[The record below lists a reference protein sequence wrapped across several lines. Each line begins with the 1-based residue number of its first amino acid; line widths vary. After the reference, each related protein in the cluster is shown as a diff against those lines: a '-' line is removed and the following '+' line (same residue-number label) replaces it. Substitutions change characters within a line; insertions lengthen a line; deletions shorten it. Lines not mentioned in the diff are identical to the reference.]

1 MDHGGWPQPN
11 RRRGCGEEGR
21 KSSCPHCGMSF
32 ARCTWLNAPET
43 WRLNDGCL
51 RVVTDTA
58 TDFWR
63 ETHYGFTRDNGH
75 LFGCDV
81 TGDFTM
87 QLRVRARYD
96 ALYDQAGIMV
106 RLDERKWIKAG
117 IEKSDGQCLLSSV
130 LTVDRS
136 DWATGTYDGNPADF
150 WMRATVR
157 DGVIR
162 LQVSSDGQKWPL
174 VRLAPFPKATTYLV
188 GAMCCTPERAGLEV
202 EFSTFQVMPPPGKDL
217 HDLS

>member
-1 MDHGGWPQPN
+1 M
-11 RRRGCGEEGR
+11 RRVTCVILLV
-21 KSSCPHCGMSF
+21 
-32 ARCTWLNAPET
+32 ATWL
-43 WRLNDGCL
+43 
-51 RVVTDTA
+51 A
-58 TDFWR
+58 TSQCNFGSVLAT
-63 ETHYGFTRDNGH
+63 THFMIRP
-75 LFGCDV
+75 V
-81 TGDFTM
+81 SW
-87 QLRVRARYD
+87 
-96 ALYDQAGIMV
+96 V

-130 LTVDRS
+130 LTIDRS

-174 VRLAPFPKATTYLV
+174 VRLAPFPKATSYLV
-188 GAMCCTPERAGLEV
+188 GPMCCTPERAGLEV
-202 EFSTFQVMPPPGKDL
+202 EFSTFQVMPPLGKDL

>member
-1 MDHGGWPQPN
+1 
-11 RRRGCGEEGR
+11 
-21 KSSCPHCGMSF
+21 MSF
-32 ARCTWLNAPET
+32 TRCTWLNTPAT
-43 WRLNDGCL
+43 WGLNDGCL
-51 RVVTDTA
+51 RVVTDAA

-75 LFGCDV
+75 LFGCNV
-81 TGDFTM
+81 VGDFTA
-87 QLRVRARYD
+87 QVRIRARYD

-106 RLDERKWIKAG
+106 RIDERNWVKAG

-130 LTVDRS
+130 LTVGRS
-136 DWATGTYDGNPADF
+136 DWATGPYDGNPADF

-162 LQVSSDGQKWPL
+162 LQASSDGQQWPL
-174 VRLAPFPKATTYLV
+174 VRLAPFPKATSYLV
-188 GAMCCTPERAGLEV
+188 GPMCCTPERAGLEV
-202 EFSTFQVMPPPGKDL
+202 EFSSFQVTPSLGKTL